1 MVSVL
6 SDTHNYLKNAHLTE
20 LLILTSADIAGSTE
34 GIWKWGF
41 NTLCNKFSQCLSI
54 CITNWYYKLVLKLRI
69 LPHRVFWNNSVNFI
83 Y

>member
-34 GIWKWGF
+34 GI
-41 NTLCNKFSQCLSI
+41 
-54 CITNWYYKLVLKLRI
+54 
-69 LPHRVFWNNSVNFI
+69 
-83 Y
+83 